1 MAGLKR
7 KISWRAWVVYWY
19 MMRSQVEVPVADK
32 SMILTTRSR
41 KVPFWMY
48 WDMRNLQFSQDAKD
62 LRILHK
68 IASPKSTLFFDVG
81 AFIGKYSLYV
91 SGLNPENSV
100 CAFEPNSRSREIL
113 QKKYQVKSA

>member
-7 KISWRAWVVYWY
+7 KISWRACAVYWY
-19 MMRSQVEVPVADK
+19 MMRSQIEVPVADK
-32 SMILTTRSR
+32 SVILTTRSR

-48 WDMRNLQFSQDAKD
+48 WDMRNLQFSQDTKD

-68 IASPKSTLFFDVG
+68 IASSKGTLFFDVG

-91 SGLNPENSV
+91 SGLNPANSV

-113 QKKYQVKSA
+113 Q